1 MSAEAF
7 DLYKQ
12 LDTPAGTTLL
22 PCPCC
27 GAESQIWQYAKSAD
41 SPATKTVMCSNGDA
55 IGPQESLA
63 GLQDSGCLLYMP
75 PDDFYRATIR
85 EAVKYWNEYAKALQ
99 AMQRANRWKTAQV
112 LRDTAKEQQP

>member
-1 MSAEAF
+1 MKPGAF
-7 DLYKQ
+7 ELYKQ
-12 LDTPAGTTLL
+12 LDTPAETTLL

-27 GAESQIWQYAKSAD
+27 GADAQIWQYAESAA

-55 IGPQESLA
+55 IGPQGSLA

-99 AMQRANRWKTAQV
+99 TLQRTNRWKTAQV
-112 LRDTAKEQQP
+112 LRNAIKDQQP

>member
-1 MSAEAF
+1 MSAKAF
-7 DLYKQ
+7 ELYKQ

-41 SPATKTVMCSNGDA
+41 SPATKTVLCSNGDA